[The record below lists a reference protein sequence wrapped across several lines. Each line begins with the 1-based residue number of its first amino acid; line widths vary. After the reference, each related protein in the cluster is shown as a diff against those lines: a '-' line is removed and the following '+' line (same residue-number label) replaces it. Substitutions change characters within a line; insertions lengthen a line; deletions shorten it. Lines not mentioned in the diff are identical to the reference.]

1 MSELVYLAYKSVK
14 KVAVM
19 AYNDKCAVEVLKRLL
34 QHVLGLEIKVIGRLV
49 EDEEVDR
56 LQQQL

>member
-14 KVAVM
+14 KVAVV
-19 AYNDKCAVEVLKRLL
+19 AYNNKCAVEVLKRLL

-49 EDEEVDR
+49 EDEEVDG
-56 LQQQL
+56 L